1 MQERS
6 DKKLEHLKSYVVEIA
21 MLEFIKDNNLIDIK
35 EYKKIKN
42 KTEDEYEK
50 YNKLNN
56 SEYSF
61 VWRKYLKYA
70 IIQQLWKGR
79 NE

>member
-6 DKKLEHLKSYVVEIA
+6 DKRLEHLKAYVVEIA
-21 MLEFIKDNNLIDIK
+21 MLEFIKDNNLIDNN

-42 KTEDEYEK
+42 KIENEYAK

-61 VWRKYLKYA
+61 A
-70 IIQQLWKGR
+70 
-79 NE
+79 

>member
-6 DKKLEHLKSYVVEIA
+6 DKKCEHLKDYVAEIA
-21 MLEFIKDNNLIDIK
+21 MLEFIKDNNLIDIN

-42 KTEDEYEK
+42 KIENQYAK
-50 YNKLNN
+50 YNTLNN

-61 VWRKYLKYA
+61 A
-70 IIQQLWKGR
+70 
-79 NE
+79 

>member
-6 DKKLEHLKSYVVEIA
+6 DKKLERLKSYVVEIA
-21 MLEFIKDNNLIDIK
+21 MLEFIKDNNLIDNN
-35 EYKKIKN
+35 EYQKIKTKIEN
-42 KTEDEYEK
+42 EYTK

-61 VWRKYLKYA
+61 A
-70 IIQQLWKGR
+70 
-79 NE
+79 

>member
-1 MQERS
+1 MNCLRIKGGNNFMQERS

-21 MLEFIKDNNLIDIK
+21 MLEFIKDNNLIDNN
-35 EYKKIKN
+35 EYKKIKYKIEN
-42 KTEDEYEK
+42 EYAK

-61 VWRKYLKYA
+61 V
-70 IIQQLWKGR
+70 
-79 NE
+79 

>member
-6 DKKLEHLKSYVVEIA
+6 DKRLEHLKTYVAEIA
-21 MLEFIKDNNLIDIK
+21 MLEFIKDNNLIENND
-35 EYKKIKN
+35 YKKLKN
-42 KTEDEYEK
+42 KIENEYAK

-61 VWRKYLKYA
+61 A
-70 IIQQLWKGR
+70 
-79 NE
+79 